1 MYVIESDELFD
12 MDLVGLPIR
21 VEHMD
26 HQDVGRVTS
35 YTPTP
40 DGRGY
45 VEFEVSDDAA
55 GWVCADLIRQGR
67 LGELSLKHSQDSDGK
82 NKRPIEVSL
91 VARGARPGTKVY
103 PCRPKARRDYISGGP
118 TARVAIMASSA
129 DLGAQA
135 AAMEDA
141 ARKIRESIA
150 AGAQAQTQAT
160 QEQEQDQGTK
170 RARDA
175 SEQDEAAKRA
185 RGTDG
190 RFSPPAP
197 AAEQQKTQEYDISSI
212 LDKAS
217 SDIRDSDVTKQLYG
231 AVSHLMR
238 TIDAKQTEV
247 EKLQKIATESKGSTR
262 TMAKQIA
269 TVLDGIYR
277 RHANTHFDDKSAD
290 ILGEA
295 MMQFPQLGAALQPIM
310 VSASDIERQLASS
323 QQKRVDDQ
331 LEGYKAQVASLST
344 KIGQY
349 QRMGGQMDA
358 PAPST
363 IVAATGA
370 GAPAVGQV

>member
-1 MYVIESDELFD
+1 MEGSEKFSGCVYGPRPADTLYVIESDELFD

-67 LGELSLKHSQDSDGK
+67 LGELSLKHSQDIDGR

-118 TARVAIMASSA
+118 PARVAIMASSA

-141 ARKIRESIA
+141 ARKIRESMA
-150 AGAQAQTQAT
+150 AGAQGQAPAQA
-160 QEQEQDQGTK
+160 QEEQDQGAK

-175 SEQDEAAKRA
+175 AEQEEAAKRA
-185 RGTDG
+185 RGADG
-190 RFSPPAP
+190 RFSPPAAP
-197 AAEQQKTQEYDISSI
+197 AVDEQKEYDISSI
-212 LDKAS
+212 LDRAS

-247 EKLQKIATESKGSTR
+247 EKLQKIATESKGSTK

-295 MMQFPQLGAALQPIM
+295 MMQFPQLGAALQ
-310 VSASDIERQLASS
+310 VR
-323 QQKRVDDQ
+323 
-331 LEGYKAQVASLST
+331 
-344 KIGQY
+344 
-349 QRMGGQMDA
+349 
-358 PAPST
+358 
-363 IVAATGA
+363 
-370 GAPAVGQV
+370 GAPDPPGTPLGLQSLPVS